1 MKISEISSAELA
13 ARLKHP
19 GIYVRTGPF
28 TIHIQTPLPSLASML
43 GLLYADF
50 CLEAHDGFADFHVRL
65 IPARNMRCW
74 WRPQVLFF
82 ADGVSYFQPLAR
94 RLAFP
99 LLEWGLNWCVVRSA
113 HQYLIIHAAVV
124 ERDGHVL
131 IGRKRVPSCE

>member
-82 ADGVSYFQPLAR
+82 ADGKNCGS
-94 RLAFP
+94 
-99 LLEWGLNWCVVRSA
+99 
-113 HQYLIIHAAVV
+113 
-124 ERDGHVL
+124 
-131 IGRKRVPSCE
+131 